1 MLCSNNKKVA
11 VIGFQQ
17 SAATQD
23 MFLQIS
29 EENSDTFI
37 ISPNQLFKSG
47 SNFLQ
52 STSFINSV
60 TLDKNLRVEINDL
73 LKQENADRCRFI
85 HSSCLTEFDCTD
97 ANKIKQLIGQGTYIG
112 GCCSISGSICIGEN
126 CLIEM
131 ACILP
136 HHIKIGNNTILHG
149 GTNIG
154 GKCEI
159 GNNCELNMKSIVLAS
174 KKICDNVII
183 GAVSNVTKNI
193 TEPGFYAGY
202 RARKTVSSNQI
213 NEQL

>member
-1 MLCSNNKKVA
+1 MLYSNNKKVA
-11 VIGFQQ
+11 VIGFEQ
-17 SAATQD
+17 SAVTQD
-23 MFLQIS
+23 MFLQTS

-37 ISPNQLFKSG
+37 ISPNQLFESD

-60 TLDKNLRVEINDL
+60 TLDKDLRVEINDL
-73 LKQENADRCRFI
+73 LEKENADRCRFI
-85 HSSCLTEFDCTD
+85 HSSCLTEFDSTD

-112 GCCSISGSICIGEN
+112 SCCSISSSICVGEN

-131 ACILP
+131 ACVLP

-149 GTNIG
+149 AIMIG

-159 GNNCELNMKSIVLAS
+159 GNNCEFNMKSTVLAS
-174 KKICDNVII
+174 KKICDNVTI
-183 GAVSNVTKNI
+183 GAVSNVTKDI

-202 RARKTVSSNQI
+202 RARKTA
-213 NEQL
+213 ELKL